1 MKYLCL
7 VHCDEAVIRTMPP
20 DELRALNEE
29 SMAYDRELETSGHF
43 IAAEAL
49 ESVASA
55 KVVQVHNGKRSHV
68 DGPYAEARE
77 QLGGFILIEARDL
90 NAAIQIAGRI
100 PMARYGAIEVRP
112 IEIIGNTEGNTACDT
127 FA

>member
-7 VHCDEAVIRTMPP
+7 VHCDEAVIRTLPP
-20 DELRALNEE
+20 DELRVLNEE
-29 SMAYDRELETSGHF
+29 SMAYDRELEKNGHF

-49 ESVASA
+49 TSVKSA
-55 KVVQVHNGKRSHV
+55 KVVQVRNGKRSHV

-77 QLGGFILIEARDL
+77 QLGGFILVEARDL

-112 IEIIGNTEGNTACDT
+112 IENMEIMENPKGNA
-127 FA
+127 

>member
-7 VHCDEAVIRTMPP
+7 VHCDEAVIRAMPP
-20 DELRALNEE
+20 DELKALNEE
-29 SMAYDRELETSGHF
+29 SMAYDRTLDEGGYLIT
-43 IAAEAL
+43 ADAL
-49 ESVASA
+49 ASVRSA
-55 KVVQVHNGKRSHV
+55 KVVQVRNGRRSHV

-90 NAAIQIAGRI
+90 NAAIQLAGRI

-112 IEIIGNTEGNTACDT
+112 IETLERRAV
-127 FA
+127 

>member
-7 VHCDEAVIRTMPP
+7 VHCDEAVFRTIPS

-29 SMAYDRELETSGHF
+29 SMAYDRALERSGHF

-49 ESVASA
+49 ASVKSA
-55 KVVQVHNGKRSHV
+55 KVVQVRNGRRSHV

-77 QLGGFILIEARDL
+77 QLGGFILVEARDL

-112 IEIIGNTEGNTACDT
+112 IENIEIMENPEGNA
-127 FA
+127 A

>member
-7 VHCDEAVIRTMPP
+7 VHCDEAVLRALPP
-20 DELRALNEE
+20 DERRALNAD
-29 SMAYDRELETSGHF
+29 SMAYDRLLEAAGHF

-49 ESVASA
+49 TSVSAA
-55 KVVQVHNGKRSHV
+55 KVVQVRQGQRSHV

-77 QLGGFILIEARDL
+77 QLCGFILVEARDL
-90 NAAIQIAGRI
+90 NAAIQLAGRI

-112 IEIIGNTEGNTACDT
+112 IDVMEMIENPKGNVA
-127 FA
+127 

>member
-7 VHCDEAVIRTMPP
+7 VHYDEAVIDTMPP
-20 DELRALNEE
+20 DELKALGDE
-29 SMAYDRELETSGHF
+29 SHAYDRALERAGHY
-43 IAAEAL
+43 IASNAL
-49 ESVASA
+49 ESVKTA
-55 KVVQVHNGKRSHV
+55 KVVQVRGGKRSHV

-90 NAAIQIAGRI
+90 NAAIQLAGRI

-112 IEIIGNTEGNTACDT
+112 IEAIAKTGGNA
-127 FA
+127 A

>member
-7 VHCDEAVIRTMPP
+7 VHCDEAVIRTLPP
-20 DELRALNEE
+20 DELRVLSEE
-29 SMAYDRELETSGHF
+29 SMAYDRELEKSGHF

-49 ESVASA
+49 TSVKSA
-55 KVVQVHNGKRSHV
+55 KVVQVRNGKRSHV

-77 QLGGFILIEARDL
+77 QLGGFILVEARDL

-112 IEIIGNTEGNTACDT
+112 IENIEIMENPKGNA
-127 FA
+127 

>member
-7 VHCDEAVIRTMPP
+7 VHCDEAVLHALSP
-20 DELRALNEE
+20 DERRTLGADSR
-29 SMAYDRELETSGHF
+29 AYDEWLEEAGHF

-49 ESVASA
+49 TSVKVA
-55 KVVQVHNGKRSHV
+55 KVVQVRQGRRSHV

-77 QLGGFILIEARDL
+77 QLCGFILVEARDL
-90 NAAIQIAGRI
+90 NAAIQLAGRI

-112 IEIIGNTEGNTACDT
+112 IEVMEMIEQTEGNVA
-127 FA
+127 

>member
-7 VHCDEAVIRTMPP
+7 VHCDENL
-20 DELRALNEE
+20 LRSLSPGERKTLNED
-29 SMAYDRELETSGHF
+29 SMAYDRELEKAGHF

-49 ESVASA
+49 EPVKLAR
-55 KVVQVHNGKRSHV
+55 VVQVRNGRRSHV

-77 QLGGFILIEARDL
+77 QLCGFILVEARDL

-100 PMARYGAIEVRP
+100 PVARYGAIEVRP
-112 IEIIGNTEGNTACDT
+112 VETLQRSAP
-127 FA
+127 

>member
-7 VHCDEAVIRTMPP
+7 VHYDEAVIDRMPP
-20 DELRALNEE
+20 DELQALSDE
-29 SMAYDRELETSGHF
+29 SMAYDQELARGDHF
-43 IAAEAL
+43 IAANAL
-49 ESVASA
+49 EPVKRA
-55 KVVQVHNGKRSHV
+55 KVVQVRGGRRSHV

-90 NAAIQIAGRI
+90 NAAIQLAGRI

-112 IEIIGNTEGNTACDT
+112 VETLERRAV
-127 FA
+127 